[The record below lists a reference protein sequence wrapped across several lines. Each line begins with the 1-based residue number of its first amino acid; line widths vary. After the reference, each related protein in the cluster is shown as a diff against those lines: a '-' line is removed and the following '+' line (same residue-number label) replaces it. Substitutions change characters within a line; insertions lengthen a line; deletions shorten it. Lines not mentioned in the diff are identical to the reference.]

1 MIKHLI
7 FMAALSVSVY
17 THAQEATATIAG
29 AQALLQKKSYA
40 ESVSVFQQVFAKKP
54 GNRHEYYDAAC
65 AAALAGKH
73 QLALSWL
80 NLSVDKNWRDIQ
92 HLKTDTDL
100 ESLHKLPEWKRIVNK
115 LQAKLDILEKNYD
128 HALKAELEAIFTAD
142 QQQRLRLG
150 ELEKQYGANSEQ
162 MKAVWDEIERQDA
175 INLKRVTAILDTKG
189 WLGPDQVGEKA
200 SMTLWL
206 VIQHADVKEWEKYL
220 PGMRKAVQENK
231 ASAANLAYLED
242 RYLAQGLGKKQIYGT
257 QFQTDNGVTRLM
269 PVEDPD
275 HLDERRAAVGLSPIA
290 EYFQLYGL
298 TWDLE
303 AYKKSLAEETKQTH
317 AH

>member
-1 MIKHLI
+1 MIKNLVFI
-7 FMAALSVSVY
+7 VALSVSVY

-29 AQALLQKKSYA
+29 AQALVQKKSYA
-40 ESVSVFQQVFAKKP
+40 ESVSVFQQVFAKKT
-54 GNRHEYYDAAC
+54 GNRLEYYDAAC
-65 AAALAGKH
+65 AAALAGQH
-73 QLALSWL
+73 QLALRWL
-80 NLSVDKNWRDIQ
+80 NLAVDKDWRDIQ

-100 ESLHKLPEWKRIVNK
+100 KSLHKHPEWKRVVHK
-115 LQAKLDILEKNYD
+115 LQTKLAILEKNYD

-142 QQQRLRLG
+142 QQQRLRLA
-150 ELEKQYGANSEQ
+150 ELEKQYGADSEQ
-162 MKAVWDEIERQDA
+162 MKAVWDDIERQDA
-175 INLKRVTAILDTKG
+175 VNLKRVTGILDTKG

-220 PGMRKAVQENK
+220 PGMRKAVQEKK
-231 ASAANLAYLED
+231 ASASHLASLED
-242 RYLAQGLGKKQIYGT
+242 RYLAHGLGKKQIYGT
-257 QFQTDNGVTRLM
+257 QFQTVNGVTRLM

-290 EYFQLYGL
+290 EYYQLFGL

-303 AYKKSLAEETKQTH
+303 AYKKTLAEETNTTH